1 MLIGKGKIRPN
12 ALLNKNSGKKS
23 RGTGAHQQLF
33 VTSKLNAGE
42 RSE

>member
-1 MLIGKGKIRPN
+1 MLIGKGKIRPS
-12 ALLNKNSGKKS
+12 ALLNKNNGGEKNIVEV
-23 RGTGAHQQLF
+23 QQT